1 MLYFVQNFR
10 NCGDF
15 IPFSRQFPFM
25 GGILLFTAGGLLCP
39 HKREPWKIVS
49 LVCGFLRRTVS
60 CLGSKFCNR
69 LKIN

>member
-25 GGILLFTAGGLLCP
+25 GGILFFTAGGLLCP
-39 HKREPWKIVS
+39 HKRESGKMVC

-60 CLGSKFCNR
+60 CPNCGFL
-69 LKIN
+69 